1 MSWFDTENCLLFK
14 LKLNLLSFDTL
25 GADQI
30 ITVPL
35 LLVLFHA

>member
-1 MSWFDTENCLLFK
+1 MSWYDTENCLLFK
-14 LKLNLLSFDTL
+14 LKLNLLLFDTL

-30 ITVPL
+30 ITIPL